1 MLTPVA
7 VIRMRAIMA
16 QIDDEDLIDRD
27 ESFDDS
33 SDDSS
38 SDDGGWGDEGWDWDD
53 FEDEDERDD
62 PEGGHDIGALL
73 ALTQSDAN
81 AETYISHAQ
90 TILGFDVPQAPA
102 DAAGHAVTAM
112 LLAQSEDV
120 FRRAAQV
127 YAAQMTAGADPKF
140 VMDVV
145 ELVCD
150 NADIAEETL
159 RRVSAAL

>member
-7 VIRMRAIMA
+7 VIRMHAIMA
-16 QIDDEDLIDRD
+16 QIDDEDLIIDRD

-38 SDDGGWGDEGWDWDD
+38 DDGNGGWGDGDEGWDWDD
-53 FEDEDERDD
+53 FEDECDD
-62 PEGGHDIGALL
+62 IEGGDIGTLL
-73 ALTQSDAN
+73 ALCVSDAS
-81 AETYISHAQ
+81 AETYISHAN
-90 TILGFDVPQAPA
+90 TILAFDVPQAPA

-120 FRRAAQV
+120 FQRAAAI
-127 YAAQMTAGADPKF
+127 YTAHAGADPKF
-140 VMDVV
+140 VMAVID
-145 ELVCD
+145 LVCD